1 MLINSPNVYSYIVRR
16 KATGVILFALV
27 CTNLLGPSLK
37 ASAVEEKVTIWVKS
51 LSVNTL
57 KIDATREG
65 QSVKLVGVLIST
77 KTLRTSDI
85 ECNNGVDSPN
95 PKWVAIESQGDNS
108 YRVTCTM
115 PVSNS
120 DERGLKE
127 AALGINDD
135 ENHLGWQMVPMN
147 ARYTIPNTFIDA
159 FGIKRTVNTLAFT
172 SERTATFFATP
183 FAVSPPA
190 DYKVPSFALGTDG
203 YLIFDSVDAEP
214 LKPIVK
220 FSKNKKSFSL
230 NCPAPITK
238 VSSQVKKQI
247 MVSFWLNKV
256 LYKPKEILGSTFEPS
271 YYNNLAISKSLKGK
285 EVKIACA
292 THYVLPESNVILAY
306 SESAEISV
314 KIPK

>member
-1 MLINSPNVYSYIVRR
+1 MNRIWV
-16 KATGVILFALV
+16 GVLAGFLL
-27 CTNLLGPSLK
+27 LLGPSLK
-37 ASAVEEKVTIWVKS
+37 ASAVEDKVTIWVKS

-57 KIDATREG
+57 KVDATREG
-65 QSVKLVGVLIST
+65 QTVKLVGILIST
-77 KTLRTSDI
+77 KTLMISDI

-115 PVSNS
+115 PVSKS

-127 AALGINDD
+127 AAIGINDD

-159 FGIKRTVNTLAFT
+159 FGIKRTENILAFT
-172 SERTATFFATP
+172 SGGMAIFFATP
-183 FAVSPPA
+183 LAVSPPS
-190 DYKVPSFALGTDG
+190 DYKVPSFTLGADG

-214 LKPIVK
+214 LNPVIK
-220 FSKNKKSFSL
+220 FSKDKKSFSL
-230 NCPAPITK
+230 NCPAPITR

-256 LYKPKEILGSTFEPS
+256 LYKPERILGSTFEPS

-292 THYVLPESNVILAY
+292 TKYVIPESNVVLAY
-306 SESAEISV
+306 SESTEISV
-314 KIPK
+314 NFPK